1 MDYYLRSTLQINYG
15 WFRVCLYG
23 RNFGGKESW
32 RLYSK
37 IYLKKRRPRELK
49 PSFSILIKATKT
61 QSKDIKNWDL
71 AHLGKTFILL
81 NLLMDLKKSFK
92 RLIDLILQEFKSKKD
107 VSSNLPIILTL
118 YSENHNLI
126 FVVLFVWKMV

>member
-1 MDYYLRSTLQINYG
+1 
-15 WFRVCLYG
+15 
-23 RNFGGKESW
+23 
-32 RLYSK
+32 
-37 IYLKKRRPRELK
+37 
-49 PSFSILIKATKT
+49 
-61 QSKDIKNWDL
+61 
-71 AHLGKTFILL
+71 
-81 NLLMDLKKSFK
+81 MDLKKSFK